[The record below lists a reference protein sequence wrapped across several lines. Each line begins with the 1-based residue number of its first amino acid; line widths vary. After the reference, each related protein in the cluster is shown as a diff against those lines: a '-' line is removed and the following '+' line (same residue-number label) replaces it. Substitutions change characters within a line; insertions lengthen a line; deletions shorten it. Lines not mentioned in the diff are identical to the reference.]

1 MTNEST
7 LPLSTSSAPSSASFP
22 GPVKLIASM
31 LLLILLAV
39 GFARWQGISDR
50 QVDAATVW
58 QLDLIF
64 TDGPQGA
71 VIVKDAKTRIEIA
84 KFEGE
89 QGFLRSTL
97 RALARERKRQSIGSD
112 APMQLLGRADGRL
125 TLLDPSTQQRIDLEA
140 FGPSNVAVFAGLQ
153 MTSLA
158 TTQIVQI
165 PGNDRSSQ

>member
-1 MTNEST
+1 MTSQTALPSSAHT
-7 LPLSTSSAPSSASFP
+7 LPLA
-22 GPVKLIASM
+22 VKLIGSM

-39 GFARWQGISDR
+39 GFARWQGISDK

-58 QLDLIF
+58 QRDLIF
-64 TDGPQGA
+64 ADGLQGA
-71 VIVKDAKTRIEIA
+71 VVVKDAKHQTEIA

-97 RALARERKRQSIGSD
+97 RALARERKRQGIGPD

-153 MTSLA
+153 KTGLA
-158 TTQIVQI
+158 PIQIVQI
-165 PGNDRSSQ
+165 PGNDRSPQ